1 MLDKYLGLG
10 LECVCV
16 RVCKAP
22 EQMVGDVRLRQTI
35 DFRKQISSLVKQK
48 APLGPREGRR
58 EGGTGGGREGEREG
72 QTRLSNLCHRQNPK
86 PGKGRA
92 RERGEQTAPFE
103 LHYRGGT
110 EGGGKRRSVEGKE
123 ERIMGLMP
131 ADTQQRR
138 WGLITH
144 THSSLWGEP
153 RCEARI

>member
-72 QTRLSNLCHRQNPK
+72 QTAL
-86 PGKGRA
+86 
-92 RERGEQTAPFE
+92 
-103 LHYRGGT
+103 
-110 EGGGKRRSVEGKE
+110 V
-123 ERIMGLMP
+123 
-131 ADTQQRR
+131 
-138 WGLITH
+138 
-144 THSSLWGEP
+144 
-153 RCEARI
+153 